1 MFGLAPYRR
10 ERSLVNVPA
19 TLDWAD
25 KLFSE
30 LTPSRLFREMM
41 PSSFWREE
49 GELMPAFDIS
59 EADDHF
65 IVRADLPGIDAKNL
79 DISLSGNVLTI
90 RGEKKD
96 ERTEEK
102 ENYYYCERK
111 FGSFSRSF
119 TLPSDVKEEGIEA
132 TYKDGVLQVNIPKSE
147 TARSKKIEV
156 KAH

>member
-1 MFGLAPYRR
+1 MFGLAPYRQ
-10 ERSLVNVPA
+10 ERSSANVPA

-25 KLFSE
+25 RLFSE
-30 LTPSRLFREMM
+30 LMPSRLFREMM
-41 PSSFWREE
+41 PTSLWREQ
-49 GELMPAFDIS
+49 GAILPAFDIS

-65 IVRADLPGIDAKNL
+65 KVRADLPGIDAQNI

-90 RGEKKD
+90 SGEKQD

-102 ENYYYCERK
+102 ENYFYSERQ

-132 TYKDGVLQVNIPKSE
+132 TYKDGVLQVTVPKSE
-147 TARSKKIEV
+147 TIQRKKIEV
-156 KAH
+156 KTH